1 MLRNPLSSIS
11 SNRQVRRQYNTY
23 ERGLICGAVASGVT
37 PYRIQKNYGVPESS
51 TRSIVSNALIRHNPD
66 FKPRSE
72 RPRKLTIRD
81 ERHILRI
88 IRRDP
93 KITYKNLIA
102 EAGVQVSHDTIYRML
117 KEEGITNWL
126 AKKRPLL
133 TSEVAG
139 KRYQWAIEHEN

>member
-23 ERGLICGAVASGVT
+23 KRRLICEAVASRIT
-37 PYRIQKNYGVPESS
+37 SYRIQKNYGVPEFFIK
-51 TRSIVSNALIRHNPD
+51 SIVSNALIRHNPD

-88 IRRDP
+88 IRRDL
-93 KITYKNLIA
+93 KITYKNLIV
-102 EAGVQVSHDTIYRML
+102 EAGVHVNHDIIYRML
-117 KEEGITNWL
+117 KEEGIIN
-126 AKKRPLL
+126 
-133 TSEVAG
+133 
-139 KRYQWAIEHEN
+139 